1 MTQRPWL
8 DHYPP
13 HVKWDQT
20 FEGKPLH
27 TIVDETASKIPE
39 NIALDFMGKTW
50 TYGALQLQINQA
62 AKSLQ
67 DMGVEKGIKVGLFL
81 PNCPQFVVMMF
92 ATLKIGGTVVNYSP
106 LYSESELMHQVED
119 SQTDI
124 MVTLDLDALY
134 SKMKKISDN
143 SRLEKLIVCKF
154 SETLPFPKNFLFRL
168 FKSSAIAKVIED
180 ESHVNYNSLFEN
192 DGSVTASDIDPDNDI
207 AVLQYT
213 GGTTGV
219 PKGAMLTHSNLYI
232 NMNQLLGWPPD
243 LEFGNENV
251 AAFLPFFHI
260 FALTVVLNFGLKVGA
275 RIVVVPKFELED
287 AVKLMTNENI
297 SLFAGVP
304 TMFTALANHKDAD
317 NIGIGKIKMAMSGG
331 APLPVDLRQQ
341 YRDRWDLDIT
351 EGYGLTEASPVTHAS
366 PMGEIGSRA
375 GSIGLPLPATEVFI
389 MNREVEGEV
398 MPIGE
403 RGEICIRG
411 PQVMKGYWQRPEA
424 TDAVMIGDILK
435 TGDIGYMDDEGYT
448 FIMDRDKD
456 LILVGG
462 FNVFPRTIEEA
473 INDHPSVEEVTV
485 IGIPDDYLGE
495 TPKAFVKLRATGE
508 PVTEEELMAFIKP
521 KIGKHE
527 RPSQIEFRDELPKTL
542 VGKLSKKELVE
553 EEKAKYQA
561 AKAAK

>member
-1 MTQRPWL
+1 MTTRPWL
-8 DHYPP
+8 DHYPT
-13 HVKWDQT
+13 HVAWDQT

-27 TIVDETASKIPE
+27 TIVDGTAAKIPD

-50 TYGALQLQINQA
+50 TYGNLKTQIDAA

-67 DMGVEKGIKVGLFL
+67 EMGVKKGVKVGLFL
-81 PNCPQFVVMMF
+81 PNCPQFVVMSY
-92 ATLKIGGTVVNYSP
+92 ATFKIGGTVVNYSP

-119 SQTDI
+119 SHTDI

-134 SKMKKISDN
+134 SKMKKIVDN
-143 SRLEKLIVCKF
+143 SRIKKLIVCNF
-154 SETLPFPKNFLFRL
+154 SHILPFPKNIL
-168 FKSSAIAKVIED
+168 FKIFKASAIAKV
-180 ESHVNYNSLFEN
+180 VNDYSYVDYAQMLEN
-192 DGSVTASDIDPDNDI
+192 DGSVEVAEIDPNEDI

-232 NMNQLLGWPPD
+232 NMMQLRDWPPD
-243 LEFGNENV
+243 LEFGEETV

-260 FALTVVLNFGLKVGA
+260 FALTVVLNFGLNVGA

-287 AVKLMTNENI
+287 AVKLLTKENI
-297 SLFAGVP
+297 TLFAGVP
-304 TMFTALANHKDAD
+304 TMYTALANHKDAD
-317 NIGIGKIKMAMSGG
+317 KIGIEDIKMAMSGG

-341 YRDRWDLDIT
+341 YRDRWDMDIT

-375 GSIGLPLPATEVFI
+375 GSIGLPLPGTEVFI
-389 MNREVEGEV
+389 MNRETEGEE
-398 MPIGE
+398 MPIGD

-411 PQVMKGYWQRPEA
+411 PQVMKGYWQRPDA

-435 TGDIGYMDDEGYT
+435 TGDVGYMDDEGYT

-495 TPKAFVKLRATGE
+495 TPKAFVKLREAGD
-508 PVTEEELMAFIKP
+508 PVTEEELMAFLKP

-527 RPSQIEFRDELPKTL
+527 RPSQIEFRDELPKTM
-542 VGKLSKKELVE
+542 VGKLSKKELVA
-553 EEKAKYQA
+553 EEKAKYEA

>member
-1 MTQRPWL
+1 MTERPWL

-13 HVKWDQT
+13 HVKWDQS

-27 TIVDETASKIPE
+27 TIVDATANRVPN

-50 TYGALQLQINQA
+50 TYGTVQKQINAA

-67 DMGVEKGIKVGLFL
+67 EMGVKKGVKVGLFL
-81 PNCPQFVVMMF
+81 PNCPQFVILMF
-92 ATLKIGGTVVNYSP
+92 ATFKVGGTVVNYSP

-119 SQTDI
+119 SHTDI
-124 MVTLDLDALY
+124 MVTLDLEALY
-134 SKMKKISDN
+134 SKMKRIVDE
-143 SRLEKLIVCKF
+143 SRIEKLIVCNF
-154 SETLPFPKNFLFRL
+154 SEILPFPKNFLFKL
-168 FKSSAIAKVIED
+168 FKSSAIAKVIKD
-180 ESHVNYNSLFEN
+180 GSFVDYNSLFEN
-192 DGSVTASDIDPDNDI
+192 DGAVVVADIDPDEDV

-213 GGTTGV
+213 GGTTGI

-232 NMNQLLGWPPD
+232 NMKQLLGWPPS

-260 FALTVVLNFGLKVGA
+260 FALTVVLNFGLNIGA
-275 RIVVVPKFELED
+275 RIVVVPKFELDD
-287 AVKLMTNENI
+287 AVKLLTKENI

-304 TMFTALANHKDAD
+304 TMYTALANHKDAD
-317 NIGIGKIKMAMSGG
+317 KIGIEKIKMAMSGG

-341 YRDRWDLDIT
+341 YRDRWDIDIT

-375 GSIGLPLPATEVFI
+375 GSIGLPLPGTEAFI
-389 MNREVEGEV
+389 MNREVEGEI
-398 MPIGE
+398 MPSGE
-403 RGEICIRG
+403 SGEICIRG
-411 PQVMKGYWQRPEA
+411 PQVMKGYWQHPDA

-435 TGDIGYMDDEGYT
+435 TGDIGYMDEEGYT

-495 TPKAFVKLRATGE
+495 TPKAFVKLRSAVE
-508 PVTEEELMAFIKP
+508 PVNEEDLMAFIKP

-527 RPSQIEFRDELPKTL
+527 RPSQIEFRDELPKTMI
-542 VGKLSKKELVE
+542 GKLSKKELVE
-553 EEKAKYQA
+553 EEKAKYEA

>member
-1 MTQRPWL
+1 MTDRPWIE
-8 DHYPP
+8 HYPP

-20 FEGKPLH
+20 FEGRPLH
-27 TIVDETASKIPE
+27 TIVDDTADKIPD

-50 TYGALQLQINQA
+50 TYGALQKQINQA

-67 DMGVEKGIKVGLFL
+67 DIGVKKGIKVGLFL

-106 LYSESELMHQVED
+106 LYSESELRHQVED

-124 MVTLDLDALY
+124 MVTLDLGALY
-134 SKMKKISDN
+134 SKMKKIADN

-154 SETLPFPKNFLFRL
+154 SEILPFPKNFLFRM
-168 FKSSAIAKVIED
+168 FKSSAIADVIKD
-180 ESHVNYNSLFEN
+180 ESYVDYNSLFEN
-192 DGSVTASDIDPDNDI
+192 DGSVIIADIDPDDDV

-232 NMNQLLGWPPD
+232 NMKQLLGWPPR

-275 RIVVVPKFELED
+275 RIVIVPKFELED
-287 AVKLMTNENI
+287 AVKLMTRENI
-297 SLFAGVP
+297 SLFSGVP

-317 NIGIGKIKMAMSGG
+317 KIGIGKIKMAMSGG

-341 YRDRWDLDIT
+341 YRDRWNLDIT

-389 MNREVEGEV
+389 MNRDVEGEI
-398 MPIGE
+398 MPAGE

-411 PQVMKGYWQRPEA
+411 PQVMKGYWQRPDA
-424 TDAVMIGDILK
+424 TEAVMIGDILK
-435 TGDIGYMDDEGYT
+435 TGDVGYMDAEGYT

-508 PVTEEELMAFIKP
+508 PVTAEELMAFIKP

-527 RPSQIEFRDELPKTL
+527 RPSQIEFRDELPKTM
-542 VGKLSKKELVE
+542 VGKLSKKELVA
-553 EEKAKYQA
+553 EEKAKYEA
-561 AKAAK
+561 AKITK